1 MKDDDQELAGLRKAF
16 ATGSQHTPEPAAC
29 PAPEKIWD
37 AVQSSLPADEVR
49 EIVLHTAVC
58 AACAEDWRLAHTLQT
73 QETAGAAVAPPAPL
87 RFAPRFNQLRN
98 WGLAAAAAL
107 ALAFVGL
114 QWFQKPLP
122 PTGSTGSPGTTY
134 RGPQATIRSQVAEG
148 QALPRDRFLLKWSAP
163 AGAPAGTAYAVEISA
178 EDLRVLASAEGLKA
192 TEYQVPASALAG
204 LPAGTHLFWKVET
217 DLPEIG
223 HVKSATFTTLVQ

>member
-1 MKDDDQELAGLRKAF
+1 MNDEDQELASLRKAF
-16 ATGSQHTPEPAAC
+16 ATGSAQTPEPAVC

-37 AVQSSLPADEVR
+37 AVQGALPADEVR

-73 QETAGAAVAPPAPL
+73 EDAVAAAAPPAPL
-87 RFAPRFNQLRN
+87 RFAPRFNRLRN

-114 QWFQKPLP
+114 QWFRNPLP
-122 PTGSTGSPGTTY
+122 PTSSPGTTY
-134 RGPQATIRSQVAEG
+134 RGAQVVIASQVA

-163 AGAPAGTAYAVEISA
+163 AGAGADAAYAVKVSTED
-178 EDLRVLASAEGLKA
+178 DLRVLASADGLKA
-192 TEYQVPASALAG
+192 TEYLVPASVLAG
-204 LPAGTHLFWKVET
+204 LPAGARLLWEVET
-217 DLPEIG
+217 DLPDAG
-223 HVKSATFTTLVQ
+223 HVKSRTFITLVK